1 MLLIVKTVTVNNI
14 ADESDDYD
22 DEDDDDEDGSQLLD
36 ETLPRASRFDQNQM
50 A

>member
-14 ADESDDYD
+14 ADESGDD
-22 DEDDDDEDGSQLLD
+22 DEDDEDDQDGSQLLD